1 MKTDKKDKII
11 IALVIGVVLILAKNF
26 NERNDQILIEKN
38 DEQVENIIGEKE
50 DNREVKKTKKV
61 HISGEVNKAG
71 VYEIE
76 DDDRLDDLVKK
87 AGGLTENADLNS
99 INLSMI
105 LEDEMRII
113 IPNINDADK
122 NIDPMPL
129 MDSTDDEKI
138 NINTASKEEL
148 MTLPNIGEKRA
159 DSILE
164 YRENN
169 KFKKIEDIKNVSG
182 IGDKFFEQM
191 KDLIK
196 TD

>member
-50 DNREVKKTKKV
+50 DNQEVKKIKKV

-169 KFKKIEDIKNVSG
+169 KFEKIEDIKNVSG
-182 IGDKFFEQM
+182 IGDKFFEQL

>member
-50 DNREVKKTKKV
+50 DNKEVKKIKKV

>member
-50 DNREVKKTKKV
+50 DNQEVKKIKKV